1 MKYKYT
7 SIDEKEILDIYK
19 SDPNFNS
26 WFKIVK
32 KILHSTEFQKRRLF
46 KHHEYESVWTH
57 CIKVSFESYKFAK
70 KYGYNEYNCA
80 IAGLLH
86 DFYTKAWQD
95 SIELTQLDDKYRDYF
110 IHPRK
115 LKLLEKH
122 GFTHPID
129 ALDNSKKYFRNYLN
143 KDIENAIVTHMFPLS
158 LFTKYKLPNNK
169 TSLILTYI
177 DKKMSTG
184 TLISFKCIL
193 KYAGIIIQEKEH
205 N

>member
-95 SIELTQLDDKYRDYF
+95 SIELTNLDDKYRENF
-110 IHPRK
+110 INPKRK
-115 LKLLEKH
+115 KLLQKH
-122 GFTHPID
+122 GFTHPLE
-129 ALDNSKKYFRNYLN
+129 ALENSRIYFKKYLN

-169 TSLILTYI
+169 TSYVITYI
-177 DKKMSTG
+177 DKKVSMNV
-184 TLISFKCIL
+184 ISSVKGIL
-193 KYAGIIIQEKEH
+193 KYSGVTKKEL